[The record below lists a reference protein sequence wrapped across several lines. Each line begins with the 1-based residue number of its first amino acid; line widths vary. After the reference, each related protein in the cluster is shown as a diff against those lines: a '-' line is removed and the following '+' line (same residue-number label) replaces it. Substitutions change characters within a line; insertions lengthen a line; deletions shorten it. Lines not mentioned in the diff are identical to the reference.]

1 VLAIPLTP
9 FVDPST
15 CHSLSDIRKQSA
27 KQKKIS
33 GLMLNKIPYERPKG
47 LPAPTE
53 AGPID
58 SAWLVPLAG
67 VAFMLATALVAAAFG
82 MGAGAP
88 IKR

>member
-1 VLAIPLTP
+1 
-9 FVDPST
+9 
-15 CHSLSDIRKQSA
+15 
-27 KQKKIS
+27 
-33 GLMLNKIPYERPKG
+33 MLNKIPYERPKG